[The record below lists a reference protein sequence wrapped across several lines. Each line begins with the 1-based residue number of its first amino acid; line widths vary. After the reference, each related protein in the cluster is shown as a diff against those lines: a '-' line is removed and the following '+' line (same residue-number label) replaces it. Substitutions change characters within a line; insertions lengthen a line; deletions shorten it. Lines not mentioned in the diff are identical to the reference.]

1 MVEVRAK
8 SRSACHRV
16 AGRSTLRR
24 LRSAAVAAAL
34 LAVPVM
40 MPASAQAYSSQ
51 QWALDY
57 LNANQDWQISKGFG
71 VTVAVIDTGVAP
83 LPDLS
88 GQVTAGA
95 DFSSG
100 TSSSGNGETDTDN
113 DGHGTGMAS
122 IIAGNGTNVSGLA
135 PASKI
140 LPVRAAAGT
149 NGFVSSNMASA
160 IRYAV
165 SQHAGV
171 INLSFGGAQDPGPEV
186 SSAIANAISSNIVVV
201 AAAGNAGSAVNYPA
215 AYPGVVAV
223 GAVDQS
229 GQIWSQSNTG
239 AQVALAA
246 PGVNIYRDNNFGQQ
260 GTSNGTSEAT
270 AYVSATAALIRS
282 AHPDWTAG
290 QVIRDLISTA
300 TPGAGQ
306 SAGQHSDQYGYG
318 IISPLKALQ
327 ASAPSDT
334 SNPLLAAGSNTSA
347 GASPGASSSASAA
360 ATSPTSSSGS
370 HAGLIIGIVVGVIVL
385 LGIVLLIILLTRRG
399 RGPKPP
405 TGPGSGGYGQ
415 PYQQNPYQ
423 QQPSPY
429 GGQQNPY
436 QQDPY
441 GQGQPPYPPHP
452 PQG

>member
-34 LAVPVM
+34 LAVPMV

-57 LNANQDWQISKGFG
+57 LSANQDWQISKGSG
-71 VTVAVIDTGVAP
+71 VTVAVIDTGVASI
-83 LPDLS
+83 PDLS
-88 GQVTAGA
+88 GQLTAGA
-95 DFSSG
+95 DFTSG
-100 TSSSGNGETDTDN
+100 ASSSGNGETDTDG
-113 DGHGTGMAS
+113 DGHGTGIAS
-122 IIAGNGTNVSGLA
+122 IIAGNGTAVTGLA
-135 PASKI
+135 PSSRI
-140 LPVRAAAGT
+140 LPIRAALTSSAAGT
-149 NGFVSSNMASA
+149 LTNEAVAA
-160 IRYAV
+160 IQYATA
-165 SQHAGV
+165 QHAGV
-171 INLSFGGAQDPGPEV
+171 INISGQLAQDPTV
-186 SSAIANAISSNIVVV
+186 DAALKSAISSNIVVV
-201 AAAGNAGSAVNYPA
+201 AAAGNAGSAINYPA

-223 GAVDQS
+223 GAIDQS

-239 AQVALAA
+239 PQVALAA

-334 SNPLLAAGSNTSA
+334 SNPLLAAGSNASA
-347 GASPGASSSASAA
+347 GASPGASSGASAA

-370 HAGLIIGIVVGVIVL
+370 HAGLIIGIVIGVIVL